1 MPPRSA
7 NACPAGESRSTTE
20 MDKGNSADSCCR
32 ISRASSQKPQP
43 SWVKR
48 VISTLHQGCFSPCCN
63 WASKVATFTYM
74 V

>member
-7 NACPAGESRSTTE
+7 NACPAAESRSKTE
-20 MDKGNSADSCCR
+20 IDKGNSVDSRCR
-32 ISRASSQKPQP
+32 ICRASSQKPQP

-48 VISTLHQGCFSPCCN
+48 MISTLHHARFRPRCN
-63 WASKVATFTYM
+63 WASRVGTFTYM